1 MDRARFHNKTKL
13 VTNKPNIRERFSI
26 CRKLQ
31 FTRSF
36 KRHFFDP
43 RNRDPNNGYFN
54 VNFYKIAALLFLF
67 PTQVLANAV
76 SQSNNGS
83 VSNIAIQQTTGNM
96 TTNSYGPQ
104 QIQCQGAT
112 MALQPY
118 TQFGVNY
125 MKPFNH
131 SYETPVYDPTDLVG
145 DFDDEGNAIGDGVP
159 DNPGDIL
166 YMQRNY
172 SGTNKD
178 AYSLNS
184 GITLSFIIPIDKRF
198 QNACL
203 KAANK
208 QIELQNQKLLNLEM
222 DWHIARYKNC
232 AELLSKGYRLKKSS
246 PYYSICKDVEI
257 IEKPNQVLP
266 HTHKIIS
273 SSSP

>member
-1 MDRARFHNKTKL
+1 DWARFHNKAEL
-13 VTNKPNIRERFSI
+13 VTNEPNIRRRFSI
-26 CRKLQ
+26 CRKL
-31 FTRSF
+31 FSPRPF
-36 KRHFFDP
+36 KRHFSDSY
-43 RNRDPNNGYFN
+43 NRHSINNHLN
-54 VNFYKIAALLFLF
+54 LSLYKIAALLFLL
-67 PTQVLANAV
+67 PSQVLANAV

-125 MKPFNH
+125 MKPFSH

-145 DFDDEGNAIGDGVP
+145 DTDDDGNPTGDGVP

-178 AYSLNS
+178 AYSLN
-184 GITLSFIIPIDKRF
+184 
-198 QNACL
+198 
-203 KAANK
+203 
-208 QIELQNQKLLNLEM
+208 
-222 DWHIARYKNC
+222 
-232 AELLSKGYRLKKSS
+232 
-246 PYYSICKDVEI
+246 
-257 IEKPNQVLP
+257 
-266 HTHKIIS
+266 
-273 SSSP
+273 